1 MAVIA
6 GGFTAIL
13 MTLFLRLTDA
23 RPNRIET
30 ALGSSELPKIRT
42 FLGDFASRSGW
53 GEEMADRLG
62 SVAEEALLSL
72 ARGRDRAEGRGE
84 DRPRLALAAHGEK
97 GDAVLEFVVA
107 PGEENLQDRI
117 AMLEEPSDEASMGRE
132 VSLRLLRHLSS
143 SVRHRQYHDTDV
155 ITVRVET
162 PRDSAEG
169 SSRERRPRRSARSRI
184 NPLSSGPAR
193 TRPGSRAS

>member
-1 MAVIA
+1 MNA

-13 MTLFLRLTDA
+13 MALFLRLTDP

-72 ARGRDRAEGRGE
+72 ARGRDRTEGGAKIARAW
-84 DRPRLALAAHGEK
+84 RWPRTARKAT
-97 GDAVLEFVVA
+97 
-107 PGEENLQDRI
+107 PC
-117 AMLEEPSDEASMGRE
+117 
-132 VSLRLLRHLSS
+132 SS
-143 SVRHRQYHDTDV
+143 SSWPPERRTCRTASPCSKNPPTKLPWGGRCLCACSVISHRRCATGS
-155 ITVRVET
+155 TTT
-162 PRDSAEG
+162 PTSSRFAWRLRATPAEG